1 MKNFAIAIDGP
12 AGSGKSTVAK
22 IIAEKLGII
31 YVDTGA
37 MYRAVALFCI
47 RNGVDTTDEA
57 AVNMLLPKIEI
68 RIVLENGMQK
78 IFLDDED
85 VTGKIRTQEVGQGA
99 SDVGLILAVREKLV
113 EIQRELAKGASVIM
127 DGRDIG
133 TNVLTNAQVKIYLNA
148 SVEERAKRRLG
159 ELEGN
164 GIKADLDEVMNQII
178 FRDKN
183 DMTREHNPLKKAH
196 DAIEVDTTN
205 MDIDQVVNEI
215 IKIKENSL
223 LGAGIWK

>member
-1 MKNFAIAIDGP
+1 MENFAIAIDGP

-47 RNGVDTTDEA
+47 RNGVDTRDEA
-57 AVNMLLPKIEI
+57 AVNMLLAKIQI
-68 RIVLENGMQK
+68 RILLEHGMQK
-78 IFLDDED
+78 IFLEDED

-99 SDVGLILAVREKLV
+99 SDVGLILSVREKLV
-113 EIQRELAKGASVIM
+113 EIQRDLAKGASVIM

-133 TNVLTNAQVKIYLNA
+133 TNVLTSAQVKIYLNA

-164 GIKADLDEVMNQII
+164 GIKADLNEVMNQII
-178 FRDKN
+178 IRDKN
-183 DMTREHNPLKKAH
+183 DMTREHNPLKKAN

-205 MDIDQVVNEI
+205 MDIDQVVSEI
-215 IKIKENSL
+215 IKIKEEKL
-223 LGAGIWK
+223 MEAGIWK

>member
-47 RNGVDTTDEA
+47 RNGVDTTDEV
-57 AVNMLLPKIEI
+57 AVNTLLPKIEI
-68 RIVLENGMQK
+68 RIVLEHGIQK
-78 IFLDDED
+78 IFLGDED

-113 EIQRELAKGASVIM
+113 EIQRDLAKGTSVIM

-148 SVEERAKRRLG
+148 SVEERARRRLG

-164 GIKADLDEVMNQII
+164 GIKANLNEVMEQII

-183 DMTREHNPLKKAH
+183 DMTREHNPLKKAL
-196 DAIEVDTTN
+196 DAVEVDTTK
-205 MDIDQVVNEI
+205 MDIDQVVNAI
-215 IKIKENSL
+215 IRIKEQKL
-223 LGAGIWK
+223 MEAGIWK

>member
-1 MKNFAIAIDGP
+1 MENFAIAIDGP

-47 RNGVDTTDEA
+47 RNGVDTTDEI
-57 AVNMLLPKIEI
+57 AVNMLLPKIQI

-113 EIQRELAKGASVIM
+113 EIQRDLAKGSSVIM

-164 GIKADLDEVMNQII
+164 GIKANLDEVMSQII

-183 DMTREHNPLKKAH
+183 DMTREHNPLKKAN

-205 MDIDQVVNEI
+205 MDIDQVVTEI
-215 IKIKENSL
+215 IRIKEKKL
-223 LGAGIWK
+223 LEA

>member
-1 MKNFAIAIDGP
+1 MENFAIAIDGP

-47 RNGVDTTDEA
+47 RNGVETTNET

-68 RIVLENGMQK
+68 RIVLEHGVQK
-78 IFLDDED
+78 IFLGSED
-85 VTGKIRTQEVGQGA
+85 VTGKIRTLEVGQGA
-99 SDVGLILAVREKLV
+99 SDVGLILSVREKLV
-113 EIQRELAKGASVIM
+113 EIQRDLAKGTSVIM

-159 ELEGN
+159 ELEAN
-164 GIKADLDEVMNQII
+164 GIKADIDEVMKQII

-183 DMTREHNPLKKAH
+183 DMTREHNPLEKAK
-196 DAIEVDTTN
+196 DAIEVDTTS
-205 MDIDQVVNEI
+205 MDIDQVVSEI
-215 IKIKENSL
+215 IKIKEKKL
-223 LGAGIWK
+223 MEAGLWK

>member
-37 MYRAVALFCI
+37 MYRAVALFCT
-47 RNGVDTTDEA
+47 RNGVDTTNEA
-57 AVNMLLPKIEI
+57 AVNGILPKINI
-68 RIVLENGMQK
+68 RILLEEGMQK
-78 IFLDDED
+78 IFLEDED

-99 SDVGLILAVREKLV
+99 SDVGLILSVREKLV
-113 EIQRELAKGASVIM
+113 EIQRELAEGTSVIM

-159 ELEGN
+159 ELESN
-164 GIKADLDEVMNQII
+164 GITANLDEVRKQII

-183 DMTREHNPLKKAH
+183 DMTRTHNPLKKAE
-196 DAIEVDTTN
+196 DAIEVDTTH
-205 MDIDQVVNEI
+205 MDIAQVVDEI
-215 IKIKENSL
+215 IKIKEEKL
-223 LGAGIWK
+223 LEA

>member
-1 MKNFAIAIDGP
+1 MENFAIAIDGP

-47 RNGVDTTDEA
+47 RNGVDTTDEM
-57 AVNMLLPKIEI
+57 AVNMLLPKIQI
-68 RIVLENGMQK
+68 RIVLERGMQK
-78 IFLDDED
+78 IFLADED
-85 VTGKIRTQEVGQGA
+85 VTGIIRTQEVGQGA
-99 SDVGLILAVREKLV
+99 SDVGLILSVREKLV
-113 EIQRELAKGASVIM
+113 EIQRDLAKGASVIM

-164 GIKADLDEVMNQII
+164 GIKADLKEVMNQII
-178 FRDKN
+178 SRDKN
-183 DMTREHNPLKKAH
+183 DRTREHNPLKKAS

-205 MDIDQVVNEI
+205 MDIDQVVNEV
-215 IKIKENSL
+215 IKIKEEKL
-223 LGAGIWK
+223 MEA

>member
-1 MKNFAIAIDGP
+1 MENFAIAIDGP

-22 IIAEKLGII
+22 IIAEELGII

-47 RNGVDTTDEA
+47 RNGVDTTDEV
-57 AVNMLLPKIEI
+57 AVNMLLPKIKI
-68 RIVLENGMQK
+68 RIVLEYGVQK
-78 IFLDDED
+78 IFLEDED
-85 VTGKIRTQEVGQGA
+85 VSGKIRTQEVGQGA

-113 EIQRELAKGASVIM
+113 EIQRDLAKGTSVIM

-164 GIKADLDEVMNQII
+164 GIKADIDEVRKQIL

-183 DMTREHNPLKKAH
+183 DMTREHNPLKKAD
-196 DAIEVDTTN
+196 DAIELDTTN
-205 MDIDQVVNEI
+205 MDINQVVTEI
-215 IKIKENSL
+215 IKIKEEKL
-223 LGAGIWK
+223 LEA

>member
-1 MKNFAIAIDGP
+1 MENFAIAIDGP

-47 RNGVDTTDEA
+47 RNGVDTTDEM
-57 AVNMLLPKIEI
+57 AVNMLLPKIQI
-68 RIVLENGMQK
+68 RIVLERGMQK
-78 IFLDDED
+78 IFLADED
-85 VTGKIRTQEVGQGA
+85 VTGIIRTQEVGQGA
-99 SDVGLILAVREKLV
+99 SDVGLILSVREKLV
-113 EIQRELAKGASVIM
+113 EIQRDLAKGASVIM

-164 GIKADLDEVMNQII
+164 GIKADLKEVMNQII
-178 FRDKN
+178 IRDKN
-183 DMTREHNPLKKAH
+183 DMTREHNPLKKAS

-205 MDIDQVVNEI
+205 MDIDQVVNEV
-215 IKIKENSL
+215 IKIKEEKL
-223 LGAGIWK
+223 MEA

>member
-1 MKNFAIAIDGP
+1 MENFAIAIDGP

-47 RNGVDTTDEA
+47 RNGVDTRDEA
-57 AVNMLLPKIEI
+57 AVNLLLPKIQI
-68 RIVLENGMQK
+68 RILLERGMQK
-78 IFLDDED
+78 IFLADED

-113 EIQRELAKGASVIM
+113 EIQRDLAKGASVIM

-164 GIKADLDEVMNQII
+164 GIKADLKEVMNQII
-178 FRDKN
+178 IRDKN
-183 DMTREHNPLKKAH
+183 DMTREHNPLKKAS

-205 MDIDQVVNEI
+205 MDIDQVVSEV
-215 IKIKENSL
+215 IKIKEEKL
-223 LGAGIWK
+223 MEAGIWK

>member
-12 AGSGKSTVAK
+12 AGSGKSTIAK

-47 RNGVDTTDEA
+47 RNGVDTKDET
-57 AVNMLLPKIEI
+57 AVNIILPKIEI
-68 RIVLENGMQK
+68 RILLENGVQK
-78 IFLDDED
+78 IFLGDED
-85 VTGKIRTQEVGQGA
+85 VTRKIRTLEVGQGA
-99 SDVGLILAVREKLV
+99 SDVGLILSVREKLV
-113 EIQRELAKGASVIM
+113 EIQRDLAKDTSVIM

-159 ELEGN
+159 ELKGN
-164 GIKADLDEVMNQII
+164 AIDSDIDEVMKQII
-178 FRDKN
+178 IRDKS
-183 DMTREHNPLKKAH
+183 DMTRELNPLEKAK
-196 DAIEVDTTN
+196 DALEIDTTN

-215 IKIKENSL
+215 IKIKEEKL
-223 LGAGIWK
+223 MEAGIWE

>member
-1 MKNFAIAIDGP
+1 MENFAIAIDGP

-22 IIAEKLGII
+22 IIAEKMGII

-47 RNGVDTTDEA
+47 RNGVNTTDEA
-57 AVNMLLPKIEI
+57 AVNMLLPKIKI
-68 RIVLENGMQK
+68 RIVLEYGVQK
-78 IFLDDED
+78 IFLEDED
-85 VTGKIRTQEVGQGA
+85 VSGKIRTQEVGQGA
-99 SDVGLILAVREKLV
+99 SDVGLILEVREKLV
-113 EIQRELAKGASVIM
+113 EIQRDLAKGTSVIM

-164 GIKADLDEVMNQII
+164 GIKADIDEVRKQIL

-183 DMTREHNPLKKAH
+183 DMTREHNPLKKAD
-196 DAIEVDTTN
+196 DAIELDTTN
-205 MDIDQVVNEI
+205 MDINQVVSEI
-215 IKIKENSL
+215 IEIKEKKL
-223 LGAGIWK
+223 LEA

>member
-1 MKNFAIAIDGP
+1 MENFSIAIDGP

-22 IIAEKLGII
+22 IISEKLGII

-47 RNGVDTTDEA
+47 RNGIETTDEV
-57 AVNMLLPKIEI
+57 AVTAILPKIKI
-68 RIVLENGMQK
+68 RIALENGLQK
-78 IFLDDED
+78 IFLEDED

-113 EIQRELAKGASVIM
+113 EIQRELAKGTSVIM

-133 TNVLTNAQVKIYLNA
+133 TNVLTNARVKIYLNA
-148 SVEERAKRRLG
+148 SVEERAKRRFG
-159 ELEGN
+159 ELESN
-164 GIKADLDEVMNQII
+164 GINADLDEVRKQII
-178 FRDKN
+178 FRDEN
-183 DMTREHNPLKKAH
+183 DMSREHNPLKKAD

-205 MDIDQVVNEI
+205 MDIDEVVSEI
-215 IKIKENSL
+215 IKTKEKKL
-223 LGAGIWK
+223 LEARK

>member
-47 RNGVDTTDEA
+47 RKGVDTRDEA
-57 AVNMLLPKIEI
+57 AVNRLLPEI
-68 RIVLENGMQK
+68 RINILLEEGVQK
-78 IFLDDED
+78 IFLEDED

-113 EIQRELAKGASVIM
+113 EIQRDLAKDTSVIM

-133 TNVLTNAQVKIYLNA
+133 TNVLPNAQVKIYLNA

-159 ELEGN
+159 ELETN
-164 GIKADLDEVMNQII
+164 GIHANLDEVQEQII

-183 DMTREHNPLKKAH
+183 DITRQHNPLKKAE
-196 DAIEVDTTN
+196 DAIEVDTTH
-205 MDIDQVVNEI
+205 MDIHQVVEEI
-215 IKIKENSL
+215 IKIKETKL
-223 LGAGIWK
+223 MEA